1 MVKLSNG
8 FSRPMLGQAHHFFK
22 FNKGKSKY
30 SEERYHN
37 EAERIYD
44 VIK

>member
-8 FSRPMLGQAHHFFK
+8 FSRTNARTGTSFFK

-30 SEERYHN
+30 SEERYLK
-37 EAERIYD
+37 EAEEFMM
-44 VIK
+44 